1 MSVVDMNEI
10 KNASREREAKK
21 ENALYHPTC
30 RFCGSMELAEGE
42 YDSQE
47 QADEAA
53 MLRCDCKNAREYR
66 DTLKQKKEREE
77 NIIKLRQRLDDFSDY
92 CEGRGVD
99 FSGELYNTVFNAG
112 TAVLDSIVQ
121 TVTFKFSRIKVT
133 ISTNSKDALVIA
145 FTYSDSEKVE
155 V

>member
-1 MSVVDMNEI
+1 MITTDSILQSEE
-10 KNASREREAKK
+10 KTF
-21 ENALYHPTC
+21 YPTC
-30 RFCGSMELAEGE
+30 RFCGNMELAAGE

-47 QADEAA
+47 QANEAA
-53 MLRCDCKNAREYR
+53 TIRCSCMGARDYQNI
-66 DTLKQKKEREE
+66 LKQKKEREE
-77 NIIKLRQRLDDFSDY
+77 NVAKLRSRLDDFSDY

-112 TAVLDSIVQ
+112 ISVLDSIVQ
-121 TVTFKFSRIKVT
+121 TASFKFSRIKVT

>member
-1 MSVVDMNEI
+1 MISRDSIKQNED
-10 KNASREREAKK
+10 NV
-21 ENALYHPTC
+21 YYPTC
-30 RFCGSMELAEGE
+30 RFCGSMELAAGE

-47 QADEAA
+47 QANEAA
-53 MLRCDCKNAREYR
+53 TIRCGCVGARDYQNI
-66 DTLKQKKEREE
+66 LKQKKEREE
-77 NIIKLRQRLDDFSDY
+77 NVTKLRQRLDAFSDY

-99 FSGELYNTVFNAG
+99 FSGELYNTIFSAG
-112 TAVLDSIVQ
+112 VAVLDSIVQ
-121 TVTFKFSRIKVT
+121 TASFKFSRIKVT